1 MWGYVQTFWEQFDWA
16 GLLSAVFRVLG
27 VLVCLTV
34 HETCHGLAA
43 LALGD
48 PTAKRMRRLSLN
60 PLHHIDWLGLASMV
74 LCGFGWAKPVPV
86 DMRYFKRPKAGMAV
100 TALAGPA
107 SNFLLAMLLLFFASL
122 TARLAAGEGA
132 ALLYGFLVNT
142 ALLSVGLGLFN
153 LVPIP
158 PLDGSKVLFALLPER
173 AYYTL
178 MRYER
183 YGMAVL
189 LLLVWL
195 DVGGGYLSEAIYRV
209 FMWMAGLFF

>member
-43 LALGD
+43 
-48 PTAKRMRRLSLN
+48 
-60 PLHHIDWLGLASMV
+60 
-74 LCGFGWAKPVPV
+74 
-86 DMRYFKRPKAGMAV
+86 
-100 TALAGPA
+100 
-107 SNFLLAMLLLFFASL
+107 LAMLLLFFASL

-183 YGMAVL
+183 YGMAGHGGRVPLRGYLPGVYVDGRPVL
-189 LLLVWL
+189 LIC
-195 DVGGGYLSEAIYRV
+195 GT
-209 FMWMAGLFF
+209 

>member
-60 PLHHIDWLGLASMV
+60 PLHHIDWLGLASMF

-195 DVGGGYLSEAIYRV
+195 DVGGGDLSEAIYRV